1 MVQLTLNMKSLKEH
15 RNTSCSP
22 YITRNLKEQ
31 TEIQL
36 LIEFYSDEQSFI
48 PKNPKTDRT
57 LFLYWAFLLPFHLVS
72 LRGRK
77 AQNNTLNS

>member
-15 RNTSCSP
+15 TNTSCFP

-36 LIEFYSDEQSFI
+36 LVELHSDNQFFI
-48 PKNPKTDRT
+48 PKNPKTD
-57 LFLYWAFLLPFHLVS
+57 
-72 LRGRK
+72 
-77 AQNNTLNS
+77 